1 MPDTAAQN
9 DQGRE
14 QQAGPAQSPSAQ
26 NEVNESD
33 LQVTSKR
40 QHDDWIKSALSL
52 LSDQWFLIAIGI
64 VIAIASQVQ
73 VPQAQQDL
81 KRTIILYTG
90 VSIVFLITGCT
101 LDTRILVQNYS
112 RWKVH
117 LYVQVQCFLMCS
129 AIAFGVVAATATNRH
144 FMDPGLLV
152 GMIFFSCV
160 ATTMSS
166 NVVMTRQAHGNQAL
180 TVVQTTI
187 GNFIGVFISPA
198 LVIMYTSTDAWY
210 NDVLP
215 PSTGRFQEIYAR
227 VLKQLGLSIYLPLA
241 VGQVIRWFFPKAC
254 KKVFMD
260 WKLVKLNSICMI
272 TIIWQTYDQAFAS
285 HAFDSV
291 PASNMIF
298 VVFVCLGLFLVY
310 FLVAFFSA
318 MLWLP
323 KKDVVA
329 VCYTVPAKGPAMGVP
344 LSTTIFAGMDL
355 ALQSKIQIPI
365 VIFQGLQIAG
375 GSIMIAVFRRWMAAE
390 EARSRESKSSAPID
404 VESAGVTPEVE
415 DEHKESIEPKSEV
428 VTPVFK

>member
-1 MPDTAAQN
+1 MPDA
-9 DQGRE
+9 
-14 QQAGPAQSPSAQ
+14 SAQ
-26 NEVNESD
+26 GIHRRQGQLEPAESSAPQDEAIKSD
-33 LQVTSKR
+33 LHGQGDGKPPG
-40 QHDDWIKSALSL
+40 WLKSALSL
-52 LSDQWFLIAIGI
+52 LSDQGFLIAIGI

-73 VPQAQQDL
+73 APQAQRDL

-101 LDTRILVQNYS
+101 LDTRILIQNYS

-117 LYVQVQCFLMCS
+117 LFVQIQCFLVCS
-129 AIAFGVVAATATNRH
+129 AIAFGVVSATATNRH
-144 FMDPGLLV
+144 FMDPGLMV
-152 GMIFFSCV
+152 GMIFFTCV

-166 NVVMTRQAHGNQAL
+166 NVVMTRQAHGDQAL

-215 PSTGRFQEIYAR
+215 SSTGRFQEIYAR

-241 VGQVIRWFFPKAC
+241 VGQVIRYLAPKAC

-260 WKLVKLNSICMI
+260 WKLVKLNSISMI
-272 TIIWQTYDQAFAS
+272 TIIWQAYDQAFAS

-298 VVFVCLGLFLVY
+298 VAFVCLALSLVY
-310 FLVAFFSA
+310 FVVAFLAA

-323 KKDVVA
+323 KRDVVA

-355 ALQSKIQIPI
+355 ALQSK
-365 VIFQGLQIAG
+365 
-375 GSIMIAVFRRWMAAE
+375 
-390 EARSRESKSSAPID
+390 SRYLS
-404 VESAGVTPEVE
+404 
-415 DEHKESIEPKSEV
+415 
-428 VTPVFK
+428 